1 MPWKRAV
8 PDVVG
13 VTFLLLGAFLVILA
27 VPRFL
32 AALVAIP
39 GDTVQFGLTRGQP
52 VADDVLRLL
61 IENRTEALRWLDD
74 PAYYRDIG
82 TAATFLAFH
91 RGFADPSSTLLL
103 EKSDMALR
111 SSLRLAPVD
120 PGAWARLAY
129 AHQLL
134 GAPASQVAAD
144 LRASLQTGS
153 FDPGLLE
160 SRLRIAVA
168 LWSKF
173 EADDRTALM
182 EQFRVLWRHDAE
194 ALARISLNPTAYS
207 VIIQALAPDHE
218 ALDRLR
224 VIRNQLPRE

>member
-1 MPWKRAV
+1 
-8 PDVVG
+8 VG

-27 VPRFL
+27 VPRSI

-39 GDTVQFGLTRGQP
+39 GDAIQFELTRGQP
-52 VADDVLRLL
+52 VADDALRL
-61 IENRTEALRWLDD
+61 IVENRTAALHWLDD

-82 TAATFLAFH
+82 TAATLLAFH
-91 RGFADPSSTLLL
+91 RGFSDPSSKLLL

-134 GAPASQVAAD
+134 GAPASEVAAD

-160 SRLRIAVA
+160 SRVRIAVV
-168 LWSKF
+168 LWSEL
-173 EADDRTALM
+173 EADDRIAFI
-182 EQFRVLWRHDAE
+182 EQIRVLWRHDAE
-194 ALARISLNPTAYS
+194 GLARISLNQAAYS
-207 VIIQALAPDHE
+207 VIIQALDPDHE
-218 ALDRLR
+218 AQDKLR
-224 VIRNQLPRE
+224 SMRNQLPRE

>member
-1 MPWKRAV
+1 M
-8 PDVVG
+8 PDVVV
-13 VTFLLLGAFLVILA
+13 VTFLLLGAFLVNLA
-27 VPRFL
+27 VPRFIT
-32 AALVAIP
+32 ALVAIP

-52 VADDVLRLL
+52 VADAVLRLL

-82 TAATFLAFH
+82 TATTFLAFH
-91 RGFADPSSTLLL
+91 RGFADPSSALLL

-129 AHQLL
+129 VHQLL
-134 GAPASQVAAD
+134 GAPASQVTAD

-153 FDPGLLE
+153 FDPGLLG

-168 LWSKF
+168 LWSEL
-173 EADDRTALM
+173 EADDRSTVM
-182 EQFRVLWRHDAE
+182 EQIRVLWRHDTD

-207 VIIQALAPDHE
+207 VIIQALDPDHE

-224 VIRNQLPRE
+224 VMRNHLLRE